1 MKTDV
6 LCVDLGDN
14 HVAIVVVPEDQSSEV
29 LCDAVAT
36 RAHCCRFCS
45 SGLARASRTATAACK
60 GIEGWGARSASMQL
74 GRCTQLTRIFNECV

>member
-29 LCDAVAT
+29 LCDAVA
-36 RAHCCRFCS
+36 H
-45 SGLARASRTATAACK
+45 GLTVAFYPAGSPPAELLRQHAKELRDGELDLLPCNL
-60 GIEGWGARSASMQL
+60 EGAL
-74 GRCTQLTRIFNECV
+74 N